1 MRFNRTY
8 QISLVILFEKMG
20 EKSEFL
26 FSISKIQ
33 HKKLNMSK
41 KSFISFFFLTF
52 HSRSSVLE
60 CFHRDL
66 LTLAR
71 KSDGSPHPREEEDR
85 GKKRSPRV
93 HLQNCTSVITQQ
105 SLTPF
110 LSQFM
115 NTFAKLSHFS
125 VFNKSNFEFS
135 RRKKV

>member
-33 HKKLNMSK
+33 HKKLKLIK
-41 KSFISFFFLTF
+41 KSFIHFISFLFFTF
-52 HSRSSVLE
+52 HSKSSVLE

-125 VFNKSNFEFS
+125 VK
-135 RRKKV
+135 